1 MMTHIISELPESY
14 KKIVENPKD
23 KLDEIYNPMTNYRV
37 FENLFVKL
45 LPDGNTSGNEGF

>member
-23 KLDEIYNPMTNYRV
+23 KLDEIYNPMTQNV
-37 FENLFVKL
+37 
-45 LPDGNTSGNEGF
+45 NTEHDRIC